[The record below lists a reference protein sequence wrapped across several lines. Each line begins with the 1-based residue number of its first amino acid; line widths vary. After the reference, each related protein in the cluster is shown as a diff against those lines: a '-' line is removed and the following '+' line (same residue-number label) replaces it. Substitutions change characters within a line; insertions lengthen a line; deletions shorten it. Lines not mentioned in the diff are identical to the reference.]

1 MFPALLEKLQKNIV
15 PATNTDI
22 SNIIDPEAVA
32 SLSNTTFSNTMLL
45 EVAVS
50 LMAKSSNSL
59 VKIIYNII
67 QENPYAIF
75 LFVVISVFILT
86 IFLRLFIYIFT
97 QKPKSMKKHLGRRIL
112 HTFLSS
118 RFIFTGL
125 LLGVIVGVDVLA
137 IPKPVAHFIKVSIFS
152 ILLWTFYVITNKII
166 SIYTRAILI
175 AHKPGSKMKFFKNKN
190 AFIVISRGIHAAWFL
205 FFITI
210 LLGLWGVELG
220 PILAGLGIVGVVV
233 GLALQDSLS
242 HLVGGISLMLD
253 ETYSEGDYVIL
264 DNKDEGIIFQIGY
277 RSTKLRTFD
286 EEIIAIPNGVLSK
299 MIITNLSQPVK
310 RSRVNL
316 FYKTYMEDTDVE
328 SVKELLLHAV
338 TITPSTLTYPA
349 PYVFFI
355 EPKGNFYSFRLS
367 FYTKSPMNKMS
378 TTDAVQQEVVKL
390 FATHHIR
397 FGIDENIVHLKEK

>member
-118 RFIFTGL
+118 RFILTGL
-125 LLGVIVGVDVLA
+125 LLGIIVGVDADGTDVQG
-137 IPKPVAHFIKVSIFS
+137 F
-152 ILLWTFYVITNKII
+152 
-166 SIYTRAILI
+166 
-175 AHKPGSKMKFFKNKN
+175 
-190 AFIVISRGIHAAWFL
+190 
-205 FFITI
+205 
-210 LLGLWGVELG
+210 
-220 PILAGLGIVGVVV
+220 
-233 GLALQDSLS
+233 
-242 HLVGGISLMLD
+242 
-253 ETYSEGDYVIL
+253 
-264 DNKDEGIIFQIGY
+264 
-277 RSTKLRTFD
+277 
-286 EEIIAIPNGVLSK
+286 
-299 MIITNLSQPVK
+299 MIIV
-310 RSRVNL
+310 V
-316 FYKTYMEDTDVE
+316 
-328 SVKELLLHAV
+328 LLH
-338 TITPSTLTYPA
+338 S
-349 PYVFFI
+349 
-355 EPKGNFYSFRLS
+355 
-367 FYTKSPMNKMS
+367 
-378 TTDAVQQEVVKL
+378 
-390 FATHHIR
+390 
-397 FGIDENIVHLKEK
+397 